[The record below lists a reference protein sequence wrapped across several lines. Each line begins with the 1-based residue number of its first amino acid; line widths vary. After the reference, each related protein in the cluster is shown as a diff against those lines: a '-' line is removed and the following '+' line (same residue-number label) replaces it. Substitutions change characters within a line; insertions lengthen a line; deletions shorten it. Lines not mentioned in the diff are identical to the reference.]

1 MRTLKV
7 LIDGLAFPEGPRWHD
22 GKFVFSDMHVSSGST
37 SSSGIWKERFLSLY
51 DFPSIDSYYD
61 FCTGY
66 QLRRFVL
73 RNFPDCAKSG
83 REAEIGMEVL
93 RDMVLGMCH
102 ALSLTQVNALRVIL
116 CW

>member
-1 MRTLKV
+1 VGKLLYYKLMLKN
-7 LIDGLAFPEGPRWHD
+7 
-22 GKFVFSDMHVSSGST
+22 
-37 SSSGIWKERFLSLY
+37 SGIWKERFLSLY